1 MRRSWPRGTARRK
14 AAKEAEGGGPP
25 PRRAARPP
33 AAEPPPPA
41 RSASPP
47 QPPAAAAAASS
58 SAAPPP
64 AAEARAS
71 TEVRQSTATRLA
83 AAAANPQL
91 AKTLDASSSLADNY
105 SLLGVLG
112 KGSYGEVRL
121 AIHKLTKKRV
131 AVKTL
136 TRAKLTDAKLRR
148 RAEAEVKVHK
158 LLRHAHIARLFEV
171 ISSQA
176 SINLCMQ
183 HAACGTLRELLDQ
196 HGALPEARARRYLR
210 QICGALHYCHEVV
223 HVVHRDIKLDNMLL
237 DANDNVLLA
246 DFGFAEVVG
255 PNKRKLRLLCG
266 SPHYSAPEIFAQQEY
281 VGSQADMWSLGVL
294 AYTLLAGHFPFQA
307 DTMDALGKKVRHGRW
322 DRPLPSSTA
331 SSELVAKILVV
342 RASQRATLAAVCD
355 HRWMLDGAAA
365 AADVIPFEGE
375 PAARWDDAAA
385 AELDAMGCS
394 AALVRHHVQAG
405 AHNHVTAA
413 FDILVAA
420 GASGGGGQIA

>member
-1 MRRSWPRGTARRK
+1 MRAALQCSARR
-14 AAKEAEGGGPP
+14 PT
-25 PRRAARPP
+25 P

-47 QPPAAAAAASS
+47 QPPAAAAAAASS

-183 HAACGTLRELLDQ
+183 HAAGGTLRELLDQ

-237 DANDNVLLA
+237 DADDNVLLA
-246 DFGFAEVVG
+246 DFGFAEIVG
-255 PNKRKLRLLCG
+255 PTKRKLRLLCG

-281 VGSQADMWSLGVL
+281 SGTAADMWSLGVL
-294 AYTLLAGHFPFQA
+294 LYTMLAGQFPFQA
-307 DTMDALGKKVRHGRW
+307 DSMEALGKKVMKGKP
-322 DRPLPSSTA
+322 DRTLRAGA
-331 SSELVAKILVV
+331 SACELVGTMLVV
-342 RASQRATLAAVCD
+342 RASQRAPIEAVLQHAWLAP
-355 HRWMLDGAAA
+355 GAAEPPIHVA
-365 AADVIPFEGE
+365 GASGPTWDEGV
-375 PAARWDDAAA
+375 AARLEAY
-385 AELDAMGCS
+385 GCPR
-394 AALVRHHVQAG
+394 ALVQHHVGSG
-405 AHNHVTAA
+405 ASNHVTAA
-413 FDILVAA
+413 YECLLHAEQTATAA
-420 GASGGGGQIA
+420 ATAPGA

>member
-1 MRRSWPRGTARRK
+1 M
-14 AAKEAEGGGPP
+14 
-25 PRRAARPP
+25 
-33 AAEPPPPA
+33 
-41 RSASPP
+41 
-47 QPPAAAAAASS
+47 
-58 SAAPPP
+58 
-64 AAEARAS
+64 
-71 TEVRQSTATRLA
+71 
-83 AAAANPQL
+83 
-91 AKTLDASSSLADNY
+91 
-105 SLLGVLG
+105 
-112 KGSYGEVRL
+112 RL

-183 HAACGTLRELLDQ
+183 HAAGGTLRELLDQ

-331 SSELVAKILVV
+331 SSSSLRRSSSSARRSARRSPPSATTAGCSTAPPPPPTSSPS
-342 RASQRATLAAVCD
+342 RASRRRGGTTRRRRSSTRWGARRRSCATTCRRART
-355 HRWMLDGAAA
+355 
-365 AADVIPFEGE
+365 
-375 PAARWDDAAA
+375 
-385 AELDAMGCS
+385 
-394 AALVRHHVQAG
+394 
-405 AHNHVTAA
+405 TT
-413 FDILVAA
+413 
-420 GASGGGGQIA
+420 

>member
-1 MRRSWPRGTARRK
+1 M
-14 AAKEAEGGGPP
+14 
-25 PRRAARPP
+25 
-33 AAEPPPPA
+33 
-41 RSASPP
+41 
-47 QPPAAAAAASS
+47 
-58 SAAPPP
+58 
-64 AAEARAS
+64 
-71 TEVRQSTATRLA
+71 
-83 AAAANPQL
+83 
-91 AKTLDASSSLADNY
+91 
-105 SLLGVLG
+105 
-112 KGSYGEVRL
+112 
-121 AIHKLTKKRV
+121 
-131 AVKTL
+131 
-136 TRAKLTDAKLRR
+136 
-148 RAEAEVKVHK
+148 HK

-176 SINLCMQ
+176 SIACACSTPP
-183 HAACGTLRELLDQ
+183 AARLRELLDQ

-237 DANDNVLLA
+237 DADDNVLLA

-255 PNKRKLRLLCG
+255 PSKRKLRLLCG

-322 DRPLPSSTA
+322 DARCRRRPRRPSSSPRSSSSARRSARRSPPSATTA
-331 SSELVAKILVV
+331 GCSTAPPPPPTSAL
-342 RASQRATLAAVCD
+342 RGR
-355 HRWMLDGAAA
+355 
-365 AADVIPFEGE
+365 

-413 FDILVAA
+413 FDLVAA
-420 GASGGGGQIA
+420 GASGGAVRCMVFFRALSDGRPPFWVVQIALFWHGRRLSSIASARRAPLPAMAAAFAFTPRRPRAVAPGSKSVNGASAGEPHAGAPAGSRTRRRGRAGRRAAR